1 MRSALSL
8 TLAYRHV
15 RSAVG
20 RMALSIIAV
29 ALGVALV
36 VAIRLMNT
44 AVLQSF
50 LDAVDAVG
58 GRAALTITAR
68 DNATFPEDTAKT
80 AAGVRGV
87 KLAVPLVT
95 GVAFPDDDSGE
106 LLTVHGVDLGHE
118 ADVRLYD
125 QGKGLDDILEDPL
138 VFLNDPRS
146 VILTREFAERRGL
159 SLGQEVPLVTPTGVK
174 PFIVRGLL
182 EPQGVARALGGRLV
196 VMDLYA
202 AQRAFAADGQINQID
217 LVLDP
222 GKDVSAIRTA
232 VTAALPPGLE
242 VQEPALRKE
251 VVRDGV
257 AAFQS
262 MLTAFGLLA
271 VVAGFVICY
280 SRLGAIFEART
291 WEVGLLRAGGLRQ
304 SVVFRELLKESVL
317 LGVAGAVLGIPLG
330 VLVGRVGLPFLATTT
345 ALASNLQVPEAKLG
359 LALPDILLG
368 LALGIGAAVAAA
380 VVPALRMS
388 RIHPVAALTMQGREM
403 PSAVAPLKWRA
414 PAVIGVSIVLLIL
427 AQRVSGMR
435 TLGLATTALIV
446 LAGGFLATP
455 FVGYGSRLLKRLWS
469 AWFGAAGRVAAGHLV
484 RQPRRTALTV
494 ATLGIG
500 LGSVLMLATLGW
512 SFERSLV
519 ASLSRRY
526 TAQLMVMSP
535 FAAGGHSSAPLSSRL
550 VAEIQKIP
558 GVAQA
563 AGEHLRVIRYGEES
577 ILIVPYDRSCLLDSR
592 VCHWS
597 LDSGP
602 ANAFH
607 AVADGDAVA
616 VSRSFASLNGT
627 RVGDALE
634 LETLQGSRMFR
645 VAAITSGVPQSAV
658 LMSRHL
664 YSRLWNDDLVTWIY
678 VAVGEGNDPAA
689 VAAAIARELGHAYR
703 IRVVETRA
711 LIDHFAYQA
720 RQAFSVQYVM
730 ASIAL
735 LLVLIGIGDT
745 LAAGVTARTREIG
758 MMRANGL
765 RRSRVVQM
773 VMLEAAG
780 IALLGLL
787 LASAIGLALSV
798 FWVDVQ
804 FPAFLGW
811 DLDLHVPLPSA
822 LATAGVT
829 LLLCFAGSLLP
840 ALRAARLAVPAAL
853 RNE

>member
-1 MRSALSL
+1 
-8 TLAYRHV
+8 
-15 RSAVG
+15 
-20 RMALSIIAV
+20 
-29 ALGVALV
+29 
-36 VAIRLMNT
+36 
-44 AVLQSF
+44 
-50 LDAVDAVG
+50 
-58 GRAALTITAR
+58 
-68 DNATFPEDTAKT
+68 
-80 AAGVRGV
+80 
-87 KLAVPLVT
+87 
-95 GVAFPDDDSGE
+95 
-106 LLTVHGVDLGHE
+106 
-118 ADVRLYD
+118 
-125 QGKGLDDILEDPL
+125 
-138 VFLNDPRS
+138 
-146 VILTREFAERRGL
+146 
-159 SLGQEVPLVTPTGVK
+159 
-174 PFIVRGLL
+174 
-182 EPQGVARALGGRLV
+182 
-196 VMDLYA
+196 
-202 AQRAFAADGQINQID
+202 
-217 LVLDP
+217 
-222 GKDVSAIRTA
+222 
-232 VTAALPPGLE
+232 
-242 VQEPALRKE
+242 
-251 VVRDGV
+251 
-257 AAFQS
+257 
-262 MLTAFGLLA
+262 
-271 VVAGFVICY
+271 
-280 SRLGAIFEART
+280 
-291 WEVGLLRAGGLRQ
+291 
-304 SVVFRELLKESVL
+304 
-317 LGVAGAVLGIPLG
+317 VAGAALGIPLG
-330 VLVGRVGLPFLATTT
+330 VLVARVGLPFLATTT
-345 ALASNLQVPEAKLG
+345 ALASNLPVPAAKLD
-359 LALPDILLG
+359 LTLPDILLG

-380 VVPALRMS
+380 MVPALRMS
-388 RIHPVAALTMQGREM
+388 RTNPVAALTMRGREM
-403 PSAVAPLKWRA
+403 PSAAPHPKWRA
-414 PAVIGVSIVLLIL
+414 PGIIGVLIL
-427 AQRVSGMR
+427 GLILTQQLSGMR
-435 TLGLATTALIV
+435 TLGLVTTALIV

-455 FVGYGSRLLKRLWS
+455 FVAYGSRFLKRVWS

-519 ASLSRRY
+519 ASLARRY

-550 VAEIQKIP
+550 VAEIRKVP

-563 AGEHLRVIRYGEES
+563 AGEHLRVVRYREDS
-577 ILIVPYDRSCLLDSR
+577 ILIVPYDSSCLLDAR

-602 ANAFH
+602 ADAFRT
-607 AVADGDAVA
+607 VAEGDAVA

-627 RVGDALE
+627 RVGDTIE
-634 LETLQGSRMFR
+634 LETMRGSRTFR

-658 LMSRHL
+658 LMSREI

-678 VAVGEGNDPAA
+678 VAVSEGDDPAV
-689 VAAAIARELGHAYR
+689 VAAAIAKELGHTYR

-711 LIDHFAYQA
+711 LIDHFADQA

-735 LLVLIGIGDT
+735 LLVLVGIGDT

-773 VMLEAAG
+773 VMLEAGG

-787 LASAIGLALSV
+787 LAGAIGLALSV

-811 DLDLHVPLPSA
+811 ALDLHVPLASA